1 MMSMRRTLACCTRDR
16 GISLDMDEQ
25 ERIVTFNGLES
36 CVLNNQAYENESRSS
51 RADECTTD
59 SLEDHDSSCSSS
71 KDACGSS
78 SSKWLAMHRD
88 EQDLDEWELPE
99 SPQHFYMKE
108 KPDYTVQV
116 SDVEAMK
123 EKFTKLLLGEDVTGG
138 QKGLS
143 SALSLSNA
151 ITNLAASVF
160 GELWK
165 LEPLP
170 EEKKSK
176 WKREMD
182 WLLSPTH
189 YMVELVPAK
198 QNGTSGRV
206 MEIMTPKVR
215 GDVHMNL
222 PALQKLDSMLI
233 GTLDSMVKTEFWY
246 TEVGSRAEGK
256 SKSMGQSTRW
266 WLPIPQVPSIG
277 LSENERK
284 KLLYHGR
291 VVHQVFKAA
300 KSINE
305 SVLREMPVPTVI
317 REAVRASGKAT
328 LSEEL
333 YKILTSESGPAENM
347 LNQLH
352 LKSDHGALEAIN
364 RLEAAIFSLKEKY
377 TEQNGNKSPVRT
389 AWPFVKDPMAE
400 KDKLKLLSDRAELLL
415 QLLKSKYPNHPQTFL
430 DVSKIQDG
438 KDVGHLILEAYSR
451 VLGNLAY
458 SILTRIVDVLQEDAL
473 CNPNSPTPTCCF
485 PGMNLSNFRNDQMAT
500 LHAWQPLIDRR
511 NSPNMAF
518 SARKVKRNSPTA
530 TPSRNRAGRIGK
542 EVCSI
547 VFLLETSKHRLL
559 KQIGSCILLLYMK
572 PPNIQ

>member
-1 MMSMRRTLACCTRDR
+1 MMSMRRRLACCTRDR
-16 GISLDMDEQ
+16 GISMDMDEQ
-25 ERIVTFNGLES
+25 ERIITFNGLES
-36 CVLNNQAYENESRSS
+36 CVLNNQTYENDSRSS

-59 SLEDHDSSCSSS
+59 SLEDHDSSSSSS
-71 KDACGSS
+71 KDACGSF
-78 SSKWLAMHRD
+78 SSKWLAMNRD

-99 SPQHFYMKE
+99 SPQHFYKKE
-108 KPDYTVQV
+108 KHDSSVQV
-116 SDVEAMK
+116 SDMDAMK
-123 EKFTKLLLGEDVTGG
+123 EKFSKLLLGEDVTGG

-170 EEKKSK
+170 DERKSK
-176 WKREMD
+176 WRKEMD

-189 YMVELVPAK
+189 YMVELVPTK

-222 PALQKLDSMLI
+222 PALQKLDSMLL

-246 TEVGSRAEGK
+246 AEVGSRAEGK
-256 SKSMGQSTRW
+256 CKSMGQSTRW
-266 WLPIPQVPSIG
+266 WLPLPKVPSTG
-277 LSENERK
+277 LSESERK
-284 KLLYHGR
+284 KLLNHGR

-305 SVLREMPVPTVI
+305 SILHEMPVPTVI

-347 LNQLH
+347 LNQLN
-352 LKSDHGALEAIN
+352 LKSDHEVLEAIN

-377 TEQNGNKSPVRT
+377 TEQSGNKSPVRT
-389 AWPFVKDPMAE
+389 SWPFVKDPTAGI
-400 KDKLKLLSDRAELLL
+400 DKLKLLTDRAEVLL

-430 DVSKIQDG
+430 DVSKIQYG
-438 KDVGHLILEAYSR
+438 KDVAHLIMEAYSR

-458 SILTRIVDVLQEDAL
+458 SILSRIRDVLQEDAM
-473 CNPNSPTPTCCF
+473 CNPNSPAPTCCF
-485 PGMNLSNFRNDQMAT
+485 PAMSLLNNHSDQISV
-500 LHAWQPLIDRR
+500 LHAWQPLISHL
-511 NSPNMAF
+511 NSPDTTF
-518 SARKVKRNSPTA
+518 SSSKVRENSPTT
-530 TPSRNRAGRIGK
+530 TPSRNRAWCIGR
-542 EVCSI
+542 EVCRS
-547 VFLLETSKHRLL
+547 VSS
-559 KQIGSCILLLYMK
+559 GNNS
-572 PPNIQ
+572 P

>member
-25 ERIVTFNGLES
+25 ERIMTFNGLES

-233 GTLDSMVKTEFWY
+233 VGGTLDSMVKTEFWY

-438 KDVGHLILEAYSR
+438 KDVGHSILEAYSR

-473 CNPNSPTPTCCF
+473 RS
-485 PGMNLSNFRNDQMAT
+485 SIA
-500 LHAWQPLIDRR
+500 R

-518 SARKVKRNSPTA
+518 SARKVKRKLSDRNSEQK
-530 TPSRNRAGRIGK
+530 PSRTHWQRGLQYSVSSGNK
-542 EVCSI
+542 
-547 VFLLETSKHRLL
+547 
-559 KQIGSCILLLYMK
+559 
-572 PPNIQ
+572 

>member
-1 MMSMRRTLACCTRDR
+1 MMSMRRRLACCTRDR
-16 GISLDMDEQ
+16 GVSLDMDEQ
-25 ERIVTFNGLES
+25 ERIMTFNGLES
-36 CVLNNQAYENESRSS
+36 CVLTNQTYENESRSS

-59 SLEDHDSSCSSS
+59 SLEDHDSSSSSS
-71 KDACGSS
+71 KDACGSF

-108 KPDYTVQV
+108 KHDYTVQA
-116 SDVEAMK
+116 SDMEAMK

-170 EEKKSK
+170 EERKSK
-176 WKREMD
+176 WRREMD

-189 YMVELVPAK
+189 YMVELVPTK

-215 GDVHMNL
+215 GDIHMNL

-233 GTLDSMVKTEFWY
+233 GTLDSMVKTEYWY
-246 TEVGSRAEGK
+246 AEVGSRAEGK
-256 SKSMGQSTRW
+256 SRSMGQSTRW
-266 WLPIPQVPSIG
+266 WLPLPQVPSTG

-284 KLLYHGR
+284 KLLNHGR

-305 SVLREMPVPTVI
+305 SILREMPVPTVI
-317 REAVRASGKAT
+317 RDAVRASGKANM
-328 LSEEL
+328 SEEL

-347 LNQLH
+347 LNQLN
-352 LKSDHGALEAIN
+352 LKSDHGVLEAIN

-377 TEQNGNKSPVRT
+377 TEQSGNKSPVRT
-389 AWPFVKDPMAE
+389 SWPFVKDPAAGI
-400 KDKLKLLSDRAELLL
+400 DKLKLLTDRAELLL
-415 QLLKSKYPNHPQTFL
+415 QLLKLKYPNHPQTFL
-430 DVSKIQDG
+430 DVSKIQHG

-458 SILTRIVDVLQEDAL
+458 SILSRIGDVLQEDAM

-485 PGMNLSNFRNDQMAT
+485 PGMSLLNIRDVQMCD
-500 LHAWQPLIDRR
+500 LNAWQPLTGHS
-511 NSPNMAF
+511 NSPDMTF
-518 SARKVKRNSPTA
+518 SSSKVRGNSPTA
-530 TPSRNRAGRIGK
+530 TPSRNRAWCIGR
-542 EVCSI
+542 EVCRNVS
-547 VFLLETSKHRLL
+547 S
-559 KQIGSCILLLYMK
+559 GNNS
-572 PPNIQ
+572 P